1 MVVNRSWLGFSR
13 ASPSASLRAKIF
25 PGEMMPGCSGISLLD
40 QRARVGSNKRD
51 QEW

>member
-1 MVVNRSWLGFSR
+1 MTRIFQGLL
-13 ASPSASLRAKIF
+13 SASLRAEIF
-25 PGEMMPGCSGISLLD
+25 LREMMPGCSGIYLLD